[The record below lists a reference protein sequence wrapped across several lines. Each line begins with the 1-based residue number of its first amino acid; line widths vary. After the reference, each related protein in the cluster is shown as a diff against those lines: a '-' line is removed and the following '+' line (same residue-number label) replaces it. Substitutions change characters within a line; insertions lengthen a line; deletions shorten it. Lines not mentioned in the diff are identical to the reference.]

1 MSCLLCGSTATCP
14 ATSALPMPWE
24 IRPVTLVLTERI
36 RLCTA
41 GQTTTFTSCISRAAH
56 GFSATCP
63 ETPGTCP
70 ETSALPMPLETR
82 LGTLVLTERIR
93 LCTAGQTT
101 TSTSCISRA
110 AYGFSATCRETS
122 ALPMPW
128 ETRLGTPVL
137 TERIRLCTAGQTTT
151 STSCISRAAHGF
163 SATCPETPG
172 TCRETSA
179 LPMPWETRLVTLVLT
194 ERIRLCTAEQTTTF
208 TSCISRAA
216 HGVWATCPETP
227 GTCPETSALP
237 MPLETRLGTLVL
249 TERIRLCTAGQ
260 TTTSASCI
268 SRAEYGFSATCRETS
283 ALP

>member
-110 AYGFSATCRETS
+110 AYGFSATC
-122 ALPMPW
+122 
-128 ETRLGTPVL
+128 
-137 TERIRLCTAGQTTT
+137 
-151 STSCISRAAHGF
+151 
-163 SATCPETPG
+163 PETPG

-208 TSCISRAA
+208 TSCISRAIP
-216 HGVWATCPETP
+216 HGSTATC
-227 GTCPETSALP
+227 
-237 MPLETRLGTLVL
+237 V
-249 TERIRLCTAGQ
+249 
-260 TTTSASCI
+260 
-268 SRAEYGFSATCRETS
+268 
-283 ALP
+283 